1 MIKTLIFD
9 FGDVFLTL
17 DKSATQLHLDKY
29 NIPHNDKHLSKV
41 NTDYEKGLIST
52 SEFIQYYTNRFTQLN
67 ENNFKTAW
75 NSILVEFPESR
86 LKFLKELKSSGRFR
100 LILLSNTNALHIDWV
115 KANIPVFD
123 EFKACFDQFYLSYE
137 IHFRKPNS
145 DIFEFVLNQNQLKS
159 TETLF
164 IDDTLEHTL
173 SAKELG
179 IHTWHL
185 NTGNEDVTDLFSR
198 KPDLF

>member
-17 DKSATQLHLDKY
+17 NKSATQRHLDQH

-41 NTDYEKGLIST
+41 NTDYEKGLIPT
-52 SEFIQYYTNRFTQLN
+52 SEFIQYYTKRFPQLTITT
-67 ENNFKTAW
+67 FKTAW
-75 NSILVEFPESR
+75 NSILVDFPESR

-100 LILLSNTNALHIDWV
+100 LVLLSNTNALHIDWV
-115 KANIPVFD
+115 KTNIPVFD
-123 EFKACFDQFYLSYE
+123 EFKACFDQFYLSHD
-137 IHFRKPNS
+137 IHLRKPES
-145 DIFEFVLNQNQLKS
+145 EIFEFVLHQNQLNPA
-159 TETLF
+159 ETLF

-185 NTGNEDVTDLFSR
+185 NAGHEDVSDLFSI
-198 KPDLF
+198 KSNLF